1 MVEQACDKY
10 FYSKREEKGS
20 DRSQVNT
27 KPNKENSIKH
37 YGSRIALLVWL
48 SAFQTHWDS
57 NVTLKVT
64 VRAVAVAPPM
74 PQLSK
79 VAPLD
84 TAYTSSLPGFP
95 HQGIRPGHAGS
106 PEPQRQPH
114 SPLKPLC
121 NLSRPKDLGI

>member
-27 KPNKENSIKH
+27 KPDKETSIKH

-79 VAPLD
+79 VAPLMSGLHWMQP
-84 TAYTSSLPGFP
+84 TPG
-95 HQGIRPGHAGS
+95 
-106 PEPQRQPH
+106 
-114 SPLKPLC
+114 LC
-121 NLSRPKDLGI
+121 QVPPPRH

>member
-20 DRSQVNT
+20 DTSQVNI
-27 KPNKENSIKH
+27 KPNKENCIKH
-37 YGSRIALLVWL
+37 YASRIALLVWL

-64 VRAVAVAPPM
+64 FHAVAVAPAT

-79 VAPLD
+79 VAPLISGLHWIQP
-84 TAYTSSLPGFP
+84 TPGLCQASPTKALGRGMLAHLNHRGSLT
-95 HQGIRPGHAGS
+95 H
-106 PEPQRQPH
+106 
-114 SPLKPLC
+114 L
-121 NLSRPKDLGI
+121 